1 MGQIEDTK
9 TEFTRKPEYRLILY
23 SHGRSPPLFPAPD
36 LKYDLRS
43 IPNPPKALREVSDG
57 RSKRLREHLLSEP
70 KFMEK
75 LRDVEAD
82 IRRAMEEKAEGW
94 ELENIESEHTGENH
108 GKNEDDQHQEDTKRR
123 NPKDMEQNDEDEET
137 SGDDD
142 EDDEQDDSKTELE
155 NTILL
160 RVGCNCALG
169 HHRSVAFV
177 HELSQLPWPKEW
189 HVEVIHR
196 DLEVKRAGGTRER
209 QKARFRGKG
218 GGFLEHDDAWA

>member
-1 MGQIEDTK
+1 MAQIEDNK
-9 TEFTRKPEYRLILY
+9 TEVTPKPEYCLILY

-70 KFMEK
+70 KFVDK

-82 IRRAMEEKAEGW
+82 IRRAMQEKTEEW
-94 ELENIESEHTGENH
+94 ELEKFESEQIGETDDE
-108 GKNEDDQHQEDTKRR
+108 KNDDQNQEDKKKGQ
-123 NPKDMEQNDEDEET
+123 PKDMDQGDEDEDEES
-137 SGDDD
+137 SGDED
-142 EDDEQDDSKTELE
+142 EDDEQDDSKTEPE

-218 GGFLEHDDAWA
+218 RGFLEHEDA